1 MAKTTEFIRYTYI
14 LIYQGMYGSGPQ
26 SYGLDT
32 VAGVMP
38 FSKWLARRSECF
50 EVTYQLSRILEGLFG
65 KGYDV
70 GDCHKL
76 SLCSLP
82 LERGGR
88 AHRSRG

>member
-1 MAKTTEFIRYTYI
+1 
-14 LIYQGMYGSGPQ
+14 MYGSGPQ

>member
-1 MAKTTEFIRYTYI
+1 MVADRRATAWTPLLVLCPF
-14 LIYQGMYGSGPQ
+14 LSGS
-26 SYGLDT
+26 LEE
-32 VAGVMP
+32 V
-38 FSKWLARRSECF
+38 KCF

-65 KGYDV
+65 KRYDV